1 MHPFPKSTSVT
12 YSLLSSYRR
21 PKKTTERAGFEPAVP
36 KGTPVFETGSISHSD
51 TSPVQAF
58 YKVQSESASERFYR
72 KRTCLR
78 KF

>member
-1 MHPFPKSTSVT
+1 
-12 YSLLSSYRR
+12 
-21 PKKTTERAGFEPAVP
+21 
-36 KGTPVFETGSISHSD
+36 
-51 TSPVQAF
+51 VQAF